1 MRALTLQPV
10 NVAPGEQRQQQA
22 TCGRSLCSNYAPL
35 SLENKILA
43 QTSLQMSK
51 PSSCASLQPS
61 SLSCTS
67 SSLLSCSSLL
77 PSITSSLLSTE
88 NRLLTSDSPR
98 FSFSLTSS
106 IPADSLL
113 PTSLPSGALLNR
125 LAQPP
130 SFLHAGP
137 GEQQK
142 SDVGGDVGREEI
154 SEEMQ
159 ASFDGISVESEEDD
173 GRSEEEEE
181 EDYVCSTLELPSLET
196 DSVSKETEPAA
207 ITQEEFPVFDR
218 GNEKFEEELKDKKY
232 LLLNAVCCSLVS
244 KNTPPGQDTWDAE
257 DSVWT
262 NITNLAKDISVHDP
276 EFLLK
281 VAVYARQ
288 ELNIRITANFL
299 LALAA
304 NQPSTKPHV
313 RRYFCAAVQLPSDWL
328 EIVRI
333 YSTCFSHSLPMCLK
347 KAMADKF
354 KQFSEYQLAKYN
366 TRKHRCKRSPKSRK
380 GKKPTEAQ
388 LKQWADTLRSEP
400 SILKKFLTTDKK
412 VVDKKQSEFTM
423 KKMIKRLHIKGPAK
437 HIMAILGKKYPAD
450 LKAFNHSGMEGVWER
465 ERAGQRMKLKEP
477 ETWERLVSAE
487 GNKAATWEKLLDNNS
502 LPFMAMLRNLRNMI
516 TQSISEAHHKKV
528 LSRLSNKKAVIQS
541 RQFPFRF
548 LAAYKVI
555 MELQALASTAQQA
568 VPSAQE
574 ILKGILKK
582 FPKCKRTRRLDWETT
597 KKKRVKM
604 TLRVPFVYQKYRLK
618 KAQLLKANQRQFTV
632 ALLQRYCKALETA
645 VQISCRYNVPPLPG
659 RTAVILFTDLPTTR
673 NWDQKQ
679 DFCLPPASEEK
690 GKEED
695 DKEDDDDDEEWE
707 DADEEDEEDEEE
719 DDEEEDEDKEEEEE
733 EEEDA
738 SSLRRRNKK
747 KEENED
753 KLSPS
758 MMEAAMLLSLMI
770 CSSAEDGQLHLV
782 DNGHGEEAKL
792 KSDVLLENVRSG
804 MAQLKSFDKVPY
816 EERAQDYLD
825 KVFTKTNKID
835 NIIVVVEHSHKAVNH
850 MINNYSKDVN
860 SQPLVV
866 EIVLSGYVRPSTARN
881 HVVLQGF
888 SEQILRFVAE
898 RGSTR
903 LMDHVD
909 HLDKLYN
916 VPPPEGAKD
925 PQNANSVVS
934 IPVSPKLRWRGVRV
948 FISSTFRDMH
958 AERDILVWSVFPE
971 LRRRAASHCLYLQ
984 EVELRWGV
992 TEEESCRAT
1001 ELCLSEVCR
1010 SQMMVGV
1017 LGERYGLVPPK
1028 PVLPDL
1034 PQHSWLASAPEGL
1047 SITEMEI
1054 RQFQALFP
1062 DSVNQ
1067 RMFCYFRDPNITKS
1081 VPAAWRSDFAPE
1093 SKEAESKMAS
1103 LKSSIRAS
1111 DIKVTENYPCEWGGV
1126 VEGKP
1131 YLRNLEDFGKAV
1143 LDDLWTAV
1151 VKQFVEEDEEAEA
1164 ASDVSEQEVHQ
1175 EALQRQFF
1183 GRAKLLSRAVEVVE
1197 QVQSKGGLMVVDG
1210 GPGEGKTVFM
1220 AALADAL
1227 RTRDKSKSNLVCDVI
1242 SYSTAASQ
1250 SARSVQN
1257 LLRCL
1262 VQWFRKIRNTE
1273 KKSPLPH
1280 SYKDLLS
1287 EFHSALSDVKRNKP
1301 LVLMVDGMDGVQDG
1315 GGQLNSNWIP
1325 QQLPQGVCLIVS
1337 ITPKADLLQTLVKRR
1352 STVPFTLGQLTMP
1365 DRREIIQRGLEAFGK
1380 KLSDTAFNNQLQ
1392 NLIMKKGAMS
1402 PLFLHLACEDLRNFA
1417 SFDQLKKTLQDLPE
1431 SLSQLVQHNLNRLCS
1446 QHRGMLGLRWTL
1458 AVLTVSPTGLRE
1470 RDLYSVL
1477 NTCNHLSS
1485 QDRPVSWQDVL
1496 QLSWTP
1502 KGRVPM
1508 ATFTSLVQSL
1518 RSLIGSSHCHNTDDL
1533 LSLTNPEVRQSFE
1546 DFLLPAESDRTRAH
1560 LVLAA
1565 HLWTLADPQETNTFL
1580 HCEANSLMHLPSNLI
1595 ESGQLEALGSLLSS
1609 YYFLYACVR
1618 HGLLHHLLET
1628 YSLYDK
1634 KEKSAP
1640 SSGVLD
1646 HLEDCW
1652 SFLRR
1657 HASLLSSCPPLFIQ
1671 QAFNE
1676 PPETSAHIW
1685 AQGMVG
1691 KGGIRVVECLNN
1703 KDQIDQDTSEL
1714 VSSFS
1719 SDPTCLDVSPDGE
1732 LMVVGTGQG
1741 TLHFINA
1748 QTGQK
1753 VKSLVSSCDG
1763 ISSCVFLK
1771 DGHLATTSF
1780 DGRIEIWEIQT
1791 GCRTALI
1798 KGHVNVITASD
1809 ISADHRHLATVSL
1822 DFMLKVWS
1830 ATQCHEVAV
1839 LTSPSPMNCVTF
1851 DPEARLLAA
1860 GCWDGKVIVWNWL
1873 QNETQTSLCGHQRS
1887 VRSVSFSS
1895 SSSMLCS
1902 GSISGEVRVWSVP
1915 TSTCVG
1921 CFQAHHGATE
1931 VLTFLDEG
1939 AMLLT
1944 GGSDHML
1951 QLWSGGLGRSVA
1963 ALKSDNCDLEPPQ
1976 KKLKTVNSVSAALCV
1991 AVNGD
1996 YAAVGYHG
2004 EGIKLFSLDS
2014 GKMIW
2019 SSRDLDVSIL
2029 CLLWVALDA
2038 EQTKAELL
2046 VSGGSDKHL
2055 RVWRREEGEEG
2066 TFRSLGIVGTLG
2078 VQPGD
2083 ILALAQNSTYLATAS
2098 DNFTIA
2104 LWLLSDLSVGSHVEP
2119 HVLLRG
2125 HRGGVTCLAFSPDGG
2140 QLLSGGKDTA
2150 LMVWDMNPSPPVL
2163 SKSLPHSHRDW
2174 ITGCVWT
2181 PDCVISSS
2189 NDGRLCLWDLKTG
2202 KQLRE
2207 ISWSSALTSVCC
2219 LGQYVIAG
2227 CAEGALHV
2235 WSWETNVEIGHI
2247 SAHKQRIHHCS
2258 LLTDTD
2264 KNKEVNPEEM
2274 TVLTASDDGTVQ
2286 LWKPLQMEHF
2296 NSFLGHSGTIHGVVR
2311 KRGVPE
2317 FLTVSED
2324 CSLRSWTWTTKSP
2337 LRHSDPITA
2346 LCFSQ
2351 SADLCL
2357 AGYTSGL
2364 LEMWQHN
2371 AVVCRKQASD
2381 SSVTAICSLSDG
2393 QFAVGSLKKVV
2404 DVWKLV
2410 WNQQHDSGS
2419 LVKVTT
2425 YTVPYPLVSL
2435 FFCSSLIGVSSSG
2448 FIFDITNNR
2457 ADIWSWFNRVRFLGV
2472 NRNSEMSV
2480 WLAGEEKGEVRIGF
2494 IFSMG
2499 PKTELSSAFNSMK
2512 SRLEQQ
2518 QEEDMERKE
2527 KRASPSAVSAV
2538 TMDREFIVCGD
2549 MSGNMWFNQTSEVSI
2564 WTSRKPA
2571 HDDRISVLRLT
2582 ESTIISASYDK
2593 TVKLWDRTTEK
2604 QVGMFVCGGP
2614 VLALEVNPEKPT
2626 ELVCADGQ
2634 GKLYFL
2640 SWKE

>member
-10 NVAPGEQRQQQA
+10 NLAPGEQRQQQA
-22 TCGRSLCSNYAPL
+22 TCGRSLSSNYAPL

-43 QTSLQMSK
+43 QASLQMSQ

-61 SLSCTS
+61 SLSSTS

-77 PSITSSLLSTE
+77 PSITSSLLSTQ

-98 FSFSLTSS
+98 FSFPLTSS
-106 IPADSLL
+106 ITADTLL

-130 SFLHAGP
+130 SFLHPGL

-142 SDVGGDVGREEI
+142 TDVGGDVDREEI
-154 SEEMQ
+154 SEEIQ
-159 ASFDGISVESEEDD
+159 CSFDGISVQQSEEDD
-173 GRSEEEEE
+173 SSSE

-196 DSVSKETEPAA
+196 DSVSKEIEPAA
-207 ITQEEFPVFDR
+207 VTQEEFPVFDR

-244 KNTPPGQDTWDAE
+244 KSTPPGQDTWDAE

-262 NITNLAKDISVHDP
+262 NITNLAKDICVHDP

-313 RRYFCAAVQLPSDWL
+313 RRYFCVAVQLPSDWL
-328 EIVRI
+328 EVVRI

-400 SILKKFLTTDKK
+400 SILKKFLMMDKK

-423 KKMIKRLHIKGPAK
+423 KKMIKRLHLKEPAK

-450 LKAFNHSGMEGVWER
+450 LKAFNHSGMKGVWER

-487 GNKAATWEKLLDNNS
+487 GNKAATWEKLIDNNS

-516 TQSISEAHHKKV
+516 TQSISEAHHKKI
-528 LSRLSNKKAVIQS
+528 LSRLSDKKAVIQS

-555 MELQALASTAQQA
+555 MELHALASTAQQA

-582 FPKCKRTRRLDWETT
+582 FPKCKRTRSLDWETT
-597 KKKRVKM
+597 DKKRVKM
-604 TLRVPFVYQKYRLK
+604 TLCVPFVYQKYRLK

-632 ALLQRYCKALETA
+632 ALLQRYREALETA

-659 RTAVILFTDLPTTR
+659 RTAVILFTDLPNTR

-679 DFCLPPASEEK
+679 DFCLPPESEEK

-695 DKEDDDDDEEWE
+695 DDEEWE
-707 DADEEDEEDEEE
+707 DEEEEEE
-719 DDEEEDEDKEEEEE
+719 DDEEEEEEEE
-733 EEEDA
+733 EA
-738 SSLRRRNKK
+738 SSLKRRRRK

-782 DNGHGEEAKL
+782 DYSHGEEAKL
-792 KSDVLLENVRSG
+792 KSDVLLENVRSV
-804 MAQLKSFDKVPY
+804 MKQVKSFEGVPH
-816 EERAQDYLD
+816 EERDKDYLF

-835 NIIVVVEHSHKAVNH
+835 NIIVVVDHSHSHVNY
-850 MINNYSKDVN
+850 MINNYRKEVN
-860 SQPLVV
+860 NQPLVV
-866 EIVLSGYVRPSTARN
+866 QIVFGGYARPSTDRN
-881 HVVLQGF
+881 HVVLPSF

-925 PQNANSVVS
+925 PQSANSVVS
-934 IPVSPKLRWRGVRV
+934 IPVGPKLRWRGVRV

-958 AERDILVWSVFPE
+958 AERDILVRSVFPE

-1034 PQHSWLASAPEGL
+1034 PQYSWLASAPAGL

-1062 DSVNQ
+1062 DSANQ
-1067 RMFCYFRDPNITKS
+1067 RMFCYFRDPNMTKS
-1081 VPAAWRSDFAPE
+1081 VPVAWRSDFSPE

-1111 DIKVTENYPCEWGGV
+1111 DVKVTENYPCEWGGV

-1131 YLRNLEDFGKAV
+1131 YLKNLEDFGKAV

-1151 VKQFVEEDEEAEA
+1151 VKQFVEEDEDAEA
-1164 ASDVSEQEVHQ
+1164 ASDVTEQEVHQ
-1175 EALQRQFF
+1175 GALQRQFF

-1197 QVQSKGGLMVVDG
+1197 QVQTKGGMMVVDG

-1227 RTRDKSKSNLVCDVI
+1227 RTRDKSRSNLVCDVM

-1262 VQWFRKIRNTE
+1262 VQWFRKMKNTE

-1315 GGQLNSNWIP
+1315 GGQLNSDWIP

-1417 SFDQLKKTLQDLPE
+1417 SFDQLKETLQALPE
-1431 SLSQLVQHNLNRLCS
+1431 SLSQLVQHNLDRLCS
-1446 QHRGMLGLRWTL
+1446 QHRGILGLRWTL

-1485 QDRPVSWQDVL
+1485 QDRQVSWQDVL
-1496 QLSWTP
+1496 QLSRTP

-1508 ATFTSLVQSL
+1508 ATFTGLVQSL
-1518 RSLIGSSHCHNTDDL
+1518 RSLIGSSHWHNTDDL

-1595 ESGQLEALGSLLSS
+1595 QSGQLEALGSLLSS

-1628 YSLYDK
+1628 YSLYV
-1634 KEKSAP
+1634 
-1640 SSGVLD
+1640 GGLD

-1714 VSSFS
+1714 VSTFS

-1741 TLHFINA
+1741 TLDFINT

-1780 DGRIEIWEIQT
+1780 DGRIEIWEIKT

-1798 KGHVNVITASD
+1798 KGHTNVITASN

-1830 ATQCHEVAV
+1830 STQCHEVAA
-1839 LTSPSPMNCVTF
+1839 LPSSSPMNCVTF
-1851 DPEARLLAA
+1851 DPEGRLLAA

-1873 QNETQTSLCGHQRS
+1873 QDETQTSLCGHQRS

-1931 VLTFLDEG
+1931 VITFLDEG

-1951 QLWSGGLGRSVA
+1951 QLWSGGLGRSVT
-1963 ALKSDNCDLEPPQ
+1963 ALKSDNCDLEPPE

-2014 GKMIW
+2014 GKIIW

-2038 EQTKAELL
+2038 EQTKPELL

-2066 TFRSLGIVGTLG
+2066 TFGGLGMVGTLG

-2104 LWLLSDLSVGSHVEP
+2104 LWLLSDLSVDSHVEP

-2189 NDGRLCLWDLKTG
+2189 NDGRLCLWDLQTG

-2207 ISWSSALTSVCC
+2207 ITWRSSLTSVCC

-2227 CAEGALHV
+2227 CGEGALHV
-2235 WSWETNVEIGHI
+2235 WSWETNIEIGHI

-2286 LWKPLQMEHF
+2286 LWKPLQMQHF

-2351 SADLCL
+2351 NADLCL

-2381 SSVTAICSLSDG
+2381 GSVTAICSLSDG
-2393 QFAVGSLKKVV
+2393 QFAVGNSKYSV

-2425 YTVPYPLVSL
+2425 YTVTYPLVSL

-2448 FIFDITNNR
+2448 LIFDITKDR
-2457 ADIWSWFNRVRFLGV
+2457 GEIWSWYNNVRILSV
-2472 NRNSEMSV
+2472 NRNSEMSM
-2480 WLAGEEKGEVRIGF
+2480 WLMGEEEGEVRVGF
-2494 IFSMG
+2494 IFTMN
-2499 PKTELSSAFNSMK
+2499 PKMELSSAFNSMK
-2512 SRLEQQ
+2512 SNNY
-2518 QEEDMERKE
+2518 EEDDEGKE
-2527 KRASPSAVSAV
+2527 KRPSPVTAV

-2549 MSGNMWFNQTSEVSI
+2549 MRGNMWFNQTSEVSM